1 MSNRTINLTDELHA
15 YVVEHSVREPDV
27 LRKLRE
33 ETAALPEHGMQ
44 IAPEQGQFMALL
56 VRLIG
61 ARRALEIGV
70 FTGYSSIAV
79 ALAMPDDGVLTACD
93 VSEEYTRVAR
103 RYWAE
108 AGVDRKIELR
118 LGPAVETLD
127 KLIDEGHGGTYD
139 FAFIDAD
146 KESYADYYERTL
158 RLVRPKGLILLDNVL
173 RDGRVVD
180 PEVSD
185 PATEAIRAINRKLH
199 TDDRVFISMIPVADG
214 LTLAMKAG

>member
-1 MSNRTINLTDELHA
+1 
-15 YVVEHSVREPDV
+15 
-27 LRKLRE
+27 
-33 ETAALPEHGMQ
+33 MQ

>member
-56 VRLIG
+56 VRLMG

-108 AGVDRKIELR
+108 AGVDRKIELH

-158 RLVRPKGLILLDNVL
+158 QLVRPKGLILLDNVL

-199 TDDRVFISMIPVADG
+199 TDDRVFISMSPVADG